1 MSRRLITVT
10 AAASGAVL
18 ALGLALAPAS
28 ALTEAEISVL
38 AGSCANCH
46 GTDGRSPGTIPPIAG
61 QAAPVL
67 EAQLKAFKA
76 KQTPGTTVMDRLASG
91 YTDEQI
97 AALARYFSQVKN

>member
-1 MSRRLITVT
+1 MITRLSTI
-10 AAASGAVL
+10 AAML
-18 ALGLALAPAS
+18 TLGLSGLGVAPAH
-28 ALTEAEISVL
+28 ALTEADVSVL

-46 GTDGRSPGTIPPIAG
+46 GTDGRSPGGIPPIAG

-76 KQTPGTTVMDRLASG
+76 KQIPNTTVMDRLAAG

-97 AALARYFSQVKN
+97 AALARYFSQIKR